1 MKSAAVNPQRL
12 DVAKF
17 ARAGARLAGE
27 MPLESLQRLSDGTC
41 APVDQAP
48 GLVSWSATGSHRE
61 VLGGAP
67 ELRLRL
73 RAQTTLWLH
82 CQRCLQPMAV
92 DLRIDRMF
100 RFARND
106 DEAAELDEASDDE
119 DFLALGRPLDL
130 PSLVEDELIMA
141 LPIVP
146 RHEACPQPLLAPEV
160 PDAAL
165 AVTPAGTEE
174 GAHSDEGS
182 RQASDRPNPFAVLS
196 TLKRQRSS

>member
-1 MKSAAVNPQRL
+1 MKSAALNPQRL

-17 ARAGARLAGE
+17 ARAGASLAGE
-27 MPLESLQRLSDGTC
+27 VPLESFQRLSEGTC
-41 APVDQAP
+41 PPVDEVA
-48 GLVSWSATGSHRE
+48 GLVRWSATGSHRD

-73 RAQTTLWLH
+73 QAQTTIWLN

-92 DLRIDRMF
+92 NLRIDRTF
-100 RFARND
+100 RFARSD
-106 DEAAELDEASDDE
+106 DEAAELDEASEDE

-146 RHEACPQPLLAPEV
+146 RHQACPQPL
-160 PDAAL
+160 AAWREPSEPG
-165 AVTPAGTEE
+165 AAKGASRPAAQDPTL
-174 GAHSDEGS
+174 
-182 RQASDRPNPFAVLS
+182 RPHPFAVLGA
-196 TLKRQRSS
+196 LKRPKTS

>member
-1 MKSAAVNPQRL
+1 LNPQRL

-17 ARAGARLAGE
+17 ARAGTSLTGE
-27 MPLESLQRLSDGTC
+27 VPLESFQRLSDGAC
-41 APVDQAP
+41 APVDEVP

-73 RAQTTLWLH
+73 QAQTTIWLN
-82 CQRCLQPMAV
+82 CQRCLQPMPV
-92 DLRIDRMF
+92 NLRIDRAF

-106 DEAAELDEASDDE
+106 DEAAELDEASEDE

-130 PSLVEDELIMA
+130 PTLVEDELIMA

-165 AVTPAGTEE
+165 AVAPAGTE
-174 GAHSDEGS
+174 GAYPDEGS
-182 RQASDRPNPFAVLS
+182 RRASDRPHPFAVLS
-196 TLKRQRSS
+196 ALKRQRSS